1 MENIKKRKIFSLIYW
16 IIAAVIGVAGIKYF
30 LSLSIKLFYKSL
42 DRWLEFWFDS
52 IGHHYPFN
60 ILDFITMALVYM
72 CATVLIYKAITQKK
86 KAGSIIL
93 SILLILTLFFQ
104 LVSNGFGLDYLHNQI
119 QCAGKAPVIYLYPEE
134 EIDAVVEV
142 DLNGEFTCTY
152 PKYSDDGWQ
161 VTASPDGSLVDD
173 TGRTYDFLY
182 WEGNFTMEPDLSKGF
197 CVKGEDSAKF
207 LEEALATLGLNDSE
221 ANTFI
226 MYWLPILEKNEYN
239 VITFQTDAYE
249 EAAKLNITPEPDN
262 IIRVNMYFYGSD
274 EYVEIEPQD
283 LASINNTDRSGFTVV
298 EWGGEE
304 MGVLN

>member
-1 MENIKKRKIFSLIYW
+1 MENTKKRKIFSLIYW
-16 IIAAVIGVAGIKYF
+16 LIVVVIGVSGIGYILNSSDFLFKYINV
-30 LSLSIKLFYKSL
+30 LHLN
-42 DRWLEFWFDS
+42 W
-52 IGHHYPFN
+52 IGIIYRHYPFN
-60 ILDFITMALVYM
+60 SLDFITMALVYV
-72 CATVLIYKAITQKK
+72 CASVLIYKAITEKK
-86 KAGSIIL
+86 KMGSIIL
-93 SILLILTLFFQ
+93 SALLVITLFFQ
-104 LVSNGFGLDYLHNQI
+104 LVSNFLALDYLRQHL
-119 QCAGKAPVIYLYPEE
+119 QCGGKAPVIYLYPEE

-152 PKYSDDGWQ
+152 PKYSENGWQ
-161 VTASPDGSLVDD
+161 VTANPDGTLTDES
-173 TGRTYDFLY
+173 GRTYDFLY
-182 WEGNFTMEPDLSKGF
+182 WEGNFYMEPDLSQGF
-197 CVKGEDSAKF
+197 CVKGEDSSEF
-207 LEEALATLGLNDSE
+207 LENALSQLGLNESE

-262 IIRVNMYFYGSD
+262 IIRVNMYFWDSD

>member
-1 MENIKKRKIFSLIYW
+1 MEKGIEIVD
-16 IIAAVIGVAGIKYF
+16 IAGLVKGASSGEGLGNKF
-30 LSLSIKLFYKSL
+30 LSHI
-42 DRWLEFWFDS
+42 RQ
-52 IGHHYPFN
+52 
-60 ILDFITMALVYM
+60 V
-72 CATVLIYKAITQKK
+72 
-86 KAGSIIL
+86 
-93 SILLILTLFFQ
+93 
-104 LVSNGFGLDYLHNQI
+104 
-119 QCAGKAPVIYLYPEE
+119 
-134 EIDAVVEV
+134 DAVVEV

-182 WEGNFTMEPDLSKGF
+182 WECNFIMEPDLSKGF